1 MSKSE
6 DIKIEEEKKPDAA
19 ITEEVIAE
27 IDNELYSIPGEIV
40 VKIAG
45 SILAVLM
52 VVLWLI
58 FRAQG

>member
-6 DIKIEEEKKPDAA
+6 DIKIEEEKNLDAA
-19 ITEEVIAE
+19 ITEEVLTE

>member
-6 DIKIEEEKKPDAA
+6 DIKIEEEKNPNAA
-19 ITEEVIAE
+19 ITEEVLTE